1 MSLAPFA
8 PVLSAATFLSTPVLT
23 DPQEQARQ
31 RLVSQLR
38 TAQKANA
45 RQESFYEGSRRA
57 ADLGISIPPALRDK
71 VEAVAGWPEIVVDV
85 MDERMDW
92 RGWDEP
98 VADFG
103 LSSVFEQNHL
113 TVEVGQATLDSLI
126 FGLSYLTVGTGADG
140 EPDVLVKAESP
151 GHMTAT
157 WDPRLRRVTEALRE
171 NYDAAGRLVGWTL
184 MLPGVTIRTERRG
197 GRLVV
202 VDRDEHGLDRIP
214 VSVLL
219 NRPRAS
225 RVGGRSEITR
235 AIRYHTENA
244 MRTLVGMEIA
254 REFYAAPQRYLM
266 GADESMFVDEDGKPV
281 SGWEALLGRMLMAP
295 RNEDGEL
302 PVPGEFK
309 AASPLPFT
317 ELLKTSA
324 QFVSAASG
332 VSASHLGFGS
342 DNPSSAEA
350 IQRADMRIDK
360 RAIRRQAQYDLGLVD
375 LAENVLL
382 WRDGEL
388 PPPGSVQSRWVPVAM
403 TSPGAAADRATKGIA
418 SGVLDP
424 TWDITAR
431 HFGFDDREV
440 AEIRRERRRSGGS
453 AALRAVTEAAANAP
467 APAVPP
473 LALPDA

>member
-8 PVLSAATFLSTPVLT
+8 PVLSAAAFLSAPILS
-23 DPQEQARQ
+23 DPEEQARQ

-92 RGWDEP
+92 RGWDDDT
-98 VADFG
+98 VDLG
-103 LSSVFEQNHL
+103 LSEVATENHL

-151 GHMTAT
+151 NSMTAT

-171 NYDAAGRLVGWTL
+171 TVDANGNLTGWTL

-202 VDRDEHGLDRIP
+202 VDRDEHGLDRVP

-225 RVGGRSEITR
+225 RSGGRSEITR
-235 AIRYHTENA
+235 AVRYHTENA
-244 MRTLVGMEIA
+244 MRTLVGMEVA
-254 REFYAAPQRYLM
+254 REFYAAPQRWLM
-266 GADESMFVDEDGKPV
+266 GADESMFVDETGQPV
-281 SGWEALLGRMLMAP
+281 GQWKALIGRMLMAP
-295 RNEDGEL
+295 RGEDGEL

-309 AASPLPFT
+309 AASPAPFT

-360 RAIRRQAQYDLGLVD
+360 RAIRRQRQYDQGLVD
-375 LAENVLL
+375 LGENVVL

-388 PPPGSVQSRWVPVAM
+388 PPRGAVQSLWTPVAM
-403 TSPGAAADRATKGIA
+403 TSPGAQADRATKAIA
-418 SGVLDP
+418 AQVLDP
-424 TWDITAR
+424 SWDITAR
-431 HFGFDDREV
+431 QFGFDEREV
-440 AEIRRERRRSGGS
+440 VEIRRERRRTGPS
-453 AALRAVTEAAANAP
+453 AALRAVTEAAAARP
-467 APAVPP
+467 AAVVPP
-473 LALPDA
+473 LALPEA